1 MGYWPTFL
9 LIETIMSTIRDIIED
24 FIPND
29 YEMIE
34 YNDFSNTGRF
44 RIVLDGLKNVD
55 LSTTSTLAKKIKK
68 SEIINKT
75 FPDGVQLEITSPG
88 IDSNLTHSFQF
99 KKNIGRMLNV
109 TTLEDEKSFEA
120 KLLSANDKTIEFEL
134 DDGNSAVLNLSQIK
148 HANVIIKF

>member
-24 FIPND
+24 FIPKD

-34 YNDFSNTGRF
+34 YNDFSSTGRF

-55 LSTTSTLAKKIKK
+55 LNTTSTLAKKIKK

-75 FPDGVQLEITSPG
+75 FPEGVQLEITSPG

-109 TTLEDEKSFEA
+109 TTFEEEKSFKV
-120 KLLSANDKTIEFEL
+120 KLISADDKTIEFEL
-134 DDGNSAVLNLSQIK
+134 DDGNSTILNFSQIK
-148 HANVIIKF
+148 HANVIVKI

>member
-24 FIPND
+24 FIPKD

-34 YNDFSNTGRF
+34 YNDFSSTGRF

-55 LSTTSTLAKKIKK
+55 LNTTSTLAKKIKK

-75 FPDGVQLEITSPG
+75 FPEGVQLEITSPG

-99 KKNIGRMLNV
+99 KKNIGRMLNI
-109 TTLEDEKSFEA
+109 TTFEEEKSFKV
-120 KLLSANDKTIEFEL
+120 KLISADDKTIEFEL
-134 DDGNSAVLNLSQIK
+134 DDGNSTILNFSQIK
-148 HANVIIKF
+148 HANVIVKI

>member
-1 MGYWPTFL
+1 
-9 LIETIMSTIRDIIED
+9 MSTIRDIIED

-55 LSTTSTLAKKIKK
+55 LNTTSTLAKKIKK

-99 KKNIGRMLNV
+99 KKNIGRMLNI
-109 TTLEDEKSFEA
+109 TTFEDEK
-120 KLLSANDKTIEFEL
+120 
-134 DDGNSAVLNLSQIK
+134 
-148 HANVIIKF
+148 

>member
-24 FIPND
+24 FIPKD

-34 YNDFSNTGRF
+34 YNDFSSTGRF

-55 LSTTSTLAKKIKK
+55 LNTTSTLAKKIKK
-68 SEIINKT
+68 SEIINKK

-88 IDSNLTHSFQF
+88 IDSNLTYSFQF
-99 KKNIGRMLNV
+99 KKNIGRMLNI
-109 TTLEDEKSFEA
+109 TTFEDEKSFKV
-120 KLLSANDKTIEFEL
+120 KLISADDKTIEFEL
-134 DDGNSAVLNLSQIK
+134 DDGNSTILNFSQIK
-148 HANVIIKF
+148 HANVIVKI

>member
-1 MGYWPTFL
+1 
-9 LIETIMSTIRDIIED
+9 MSTIRDIIED
-24 FIPND
+24 FIPKD

-34 YNDFSNTGRF
+34 YNDFSSTGRF

-55 LSTTSTLAKKIKK
+55 LNTTSTLAKKIKK

-99 KKNIGRMLNV
+99 KKNIGRMLNI
-109 TTLEDEKSFEA
+109 TTFEDEKSFKV
-120 KLLSANDKTIEFEL
+120 KLISADDKTIEFEL
-134 DDGNSAVLNLSQIK
+134 DDGNSTILNFSQIK
-148 HANVIIKF
+148 HANVIVKI

>member
-1 MGYWPTFL
+1 
-9 LIETIMSTIRDIIED
+9 MSTIRDIIED

-75 FPDGVQLEITSPG
+75 FPDGV
-88 IDSNLTHSFQF
+88 H
-99 KKNIGRMLNV
+99 
-109 TTLEDEKSFEA
+109 
-120 KLLSANDKTIEFEL
+120 TIWKCFI
-134 DDGNSAVLNLSQIK
+134 NY
-148 HANVIIKF
+148 F